1 MLMFK
6 FRIINTPDGNQIID
20 RTQGT
25 SCDSMS
31 PVEMLDYL
39 QVEESLYFAERKQR
53 KVKIQNKS
61 VLNRL
66 KNIFRKKVFA

>member
-1 MLMFK
+1 MGFN
-6 FRIINTPDGNQIID
+6 FRIIITADGNQIID
-20 RTQGT
+20 RTQET

-39 QVEESLYFAERKQR
+39 QVEESLYFAERQR
-53 KVKIQNKS
+53 KKVKIQNES
-61 VLNRL
+61 LLNRL

>member
-1 MLMFK
+1 MEFN
-6 FRIINTPDGNQIID
+6 FRIITTPDGNQIID
-20 RTQGT
+20 RTQET

-39 QVEESLYFAERKQR
+39 QVEESLYFAERQR
-53 KVKIQNKS
+53 KKVKIQNES
-61 VLNRL
+61 ILNRL